1 MPSKPTLPEPILPE
15 RYVRAM
21 REGGYW
27 PDRLLTDYL
36 DDAASTR
43 PDRVALVDHNSMTD
57 RRTTLSYGQLKR
69 LVDRMALGLVR
80 LGVEPGNVVA
90 FQLPNWHEFT
100 ALYLA
105 CVRIGAVANPLMPI
119 FRERELTFMLGFAE
133 ARVMVV
139 PRRFRGFDY
148 PEMLEGIRGDLPAL
162 KHVLTVEGS
171 PEGSFE
177 AALTLPRW
185 EDEMDAPSVFSERRP
200 SPDAVTEIQYT
211 SGTTGQPK
219 GVMHTA
225 NTLTSNIVQYIPRL
239 GLTGE
244 EVVLMASPLAHQ
256 TGFLYGMMMPVML
269 GGKSVLQDIWDPAV
283 AARNIRDETVT
294 FTMGSTP
301 FLADLSDT
309 PALETY
315 DTASLRMFLTAGAP
329 IPRVLVQ
336 RAEERL
342 NIRVISA
349 WGMTENGAATTTKPD
364 DPPEKVFG
372 TDGVALPGLETRV
385 VDEEGNP
392 LPLGEDG
399 YLQIRGMCNFVGYLK
414 RPEAFDTD
422 EKGWFNTGDMARQDA
437 EGYIRISGR
446 SKDIIIR
453 GGENIPL
460 VEVEELLY
468 RHPAIQDVAIVGM
481 PDPRLGERGCAFATL
496 REGTSFDIEE
506 MIAYLESKKLTRQY
520 FPERLE
526 VLPEMPRTPS
536 GKIQKFRLR
545 EMAAALAGETAS

>member
-1 MPSKPTLPEPILPE
+1 
-15 RYVRAM
+15 M